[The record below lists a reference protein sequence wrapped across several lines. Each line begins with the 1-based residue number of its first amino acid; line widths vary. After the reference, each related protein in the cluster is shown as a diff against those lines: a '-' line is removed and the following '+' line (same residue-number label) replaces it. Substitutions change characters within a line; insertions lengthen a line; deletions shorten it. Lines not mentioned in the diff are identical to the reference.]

1 MIEIIDKINN
11 TIKIIKDLEIAIH
24 PLTNQV
30 VFLEDYQILDKY
42 IYGVIFDE
50 QGILFCYKNI
60 LDLETTDSK
69 FIIKKKKLIKACKG
83 LD

>member
-11 TIKIIKDLEIAIH
+11 TIKKVKELEIVIH

-30 VFLEDYQILDKY
+30 LFLEDYQILGKY
-42 IYGVIFDE
+42 IYGVIFDK

-60 LDLETTDSK
+60 K
-69 FIIKKKKLIKACKG
+69 KVMAIKSIEKS
-83 LD
+83 